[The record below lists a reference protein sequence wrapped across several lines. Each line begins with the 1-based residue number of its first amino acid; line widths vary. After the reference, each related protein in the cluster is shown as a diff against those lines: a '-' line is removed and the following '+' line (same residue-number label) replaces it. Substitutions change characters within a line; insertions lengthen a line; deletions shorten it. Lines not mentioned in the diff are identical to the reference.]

1 MSLYAPPAVVC
12 SLLVPGVMDT
22 TKPHILVVDDEMGP
36 RESLKV
42 ILNPHYTVHVAERG
56 GQALELLGKFPVDLV
71 TLDLKMPGLSG
82 INVLEKIKQ
91 YDPDIEAIIITGYGS
106 LDTAIEG
113 LRLGAFDY
121 ISKPFDVNHI
131 LALVKRGLERRNAKA
146 KLRQVKADFLSNVS
160 HELRTPLS
168 VVVGFVYL
176 LLNQVIGKLTEEQ
189 QRVLE
194 TVYRNSEELL
204 ELIDNVLWITSL
216 NAGDAAATVEK
227 FDARDVVQEVIKR
240 YERPLREK
248 GLMLSVNLPS
258 HEVPFF
264 SDRGKVERIFQN
276 VFNNAIKFTQQG
288 EISIKLQESADHA
301 SLDYEVSDT
310 GIGIEKNKIDAIF
323 EPFHQTDVS
332 GHRSFSGLGLGLT
345 VARRMAE
352 ILGGKLEVTSKPN
365 VGTRVIMRFPSHFGA
380 VAPVAV
386 EQRRYG

>member
-1 MSLYAPPAVVC
+1 MAY
-12 SLLVPGVMDT
+12 SLLVLDRMDNS
-22 TKPHILVVDDEMGP
+22 KPHILVVDDEMGP
-36 RESLKV
+36 RESLKM

-56 GQALELLGKFPVDLV
+56 GQAIELLSKFPVDLV
-71 TLDLKMPGLSG
+71 TLDLKMPGFSG

-146 KLRQVKADFLSNVS
+146 KLRQVKSDFLSNVS

-227 FDARDVVQEVIKR
+227 FDARDVVNDVIKR

-248 GLMLSVNLPS
+248 GLLLTVNLPT
-258 HEVPFF
+258 HAIPFL
-264 SDRGKVERIFQN
+264 SDRAKVERIFQN
-276 VFNNAIKFTQQG
+276 VFNNAIKFTPQG
-288 EISIKLQESADHA
+288 EISIKAQTSTDHA
-301 SLDYEVSDT
+301 GVEFEVSDT
-310 GIGIEKNKIDAIF
+310 GIGIEQNKIDSIF
-323 EPFHQTDVS
+323 EPFHQADAS
-332 GHRSFSGLGLGLT
+332 IHRSFSGLGLGLT

-352 ILGGKLEVTSKPN
+352 ILGGKLEITSKPN
-365 VGTRVIMRFPSHFGA
+365 VGTRVVMRFPSQVSA
-380 VAPVAV
+380 AAPVAV

>member
-1 MSLYAPPAVVC
+1 MRAMETS
-12 SLLVPGVMDT
+12 
-22 TKPHILVVDDEMGP
+22 KPHILVVDDEMGP

-56 GQALELLGKFPVDLV
+56 GQALELLNKFPVDLV

-82 INVLEKIKQ
+82 ISVLEKIKQ
-91 YDPDIEAIIITGYGS
+91 HDPDIEAIIITGYGS

-189 QRVLE
+189 QKVLE

-227 FDARDVVQEVIKR
+227 FDARDVVDEVIKR

-248 GLMLSVNLPS
+248 GLILTVNSPS
-258 HEVPFF
+258 QEMPFF
-264 SDRGKVERIFQN
+264 SDRAKVARIFQN
-276 VFNNAIKFTQQG
+276 VFNNAIKFTPQG
-288 EISIKLQESADHA
+288 EISIRVQPSTDQA
-301 SLDYEVSDT
+301 SLEFEGSDT
-310 GIGIEKNKIDAIF
+310 GIGIEKNKVDSIF
-323 EPFHQTDVS
+323 EPFHQADVS
-332 GHRSFSGLGLGLT
+332 VHRSFSGLGLGLT

-365 VGTRVIMRFPSHFGA
+365 VGTRVIMRFPSHLGSVTPIA
-380 VAPVAV
+380 I